1 MAEIMIDELYE
12 VKMTEHDC
20 GVQRPMGKKLFTTEL
35 EAKTFCDDYFSGNAD
50 CYWRADYRKIK

>member
-1 MAEIMIDELYE
+1 MIDELYE